1 MIQLMTQN
9 EMQGEIRRKFSGRTA
24 QSAAPRAVVRKAF
37 YASRSVTMQVC
48 LSLAPLAVLVLPG
61 TSIRAYA
68 QATAP
73 SKLIGVV
80 KQVTPNKLII
90 ANDAGQTVSV
100 SVVDGAKVLQVA
112 PGSTDLKTAQTIAL
126 SDIETGDR
134 VLVTGHQDAPDAM
147 TVSRVIL
154 MKSIDIAQKNEAE
167 QADWQKRGLG
177 GLVGGVD
184 PDSGTI
190 TINSR
195 GKKIA
200 VETQSST
207 VYRRYANGSVKFA
220 DAVVGTRDQIQVG
233 DQLRARGDK
242 APDGSSIKADEIVTG
257 AFENLAGTVTAID
270 AASQTFTL
278 TDISSKKSYSI
289 TVTANSSLRALPPE
303 AAARFAA
310 RAKGSD
316 QAAASGGVDK
326 PKLPPA
332 AAVAV
337 GDPHSEQRGSG
348 TGSAGGDLS
357 QLVTRLPQGSLS
369 DLHIGQTLMIVAEKT
384 PGSDGLTAITV
395 LSGVEPIL
403 TATPKGTASMT
414 LSPWNFGGG
423 QDGGGA

>member
-1 MIQLMTQN
+1 MIEAETQDGV
-9 EMQGEIRRKFSGRTA
+9 QYGCR
-24 QSAAPRAVVRKAF
+24 QSACGGN
-37 YASRSVTMQVC
+37 SRPEAAARLLSATRRLTMQAC
-48 LSLAPLAVLVLPG
+48 MTLAPVAIAILALPG
-61 TSIRAYA
+61 GSGLAFA

-73 SKLIGVV
+73 SRQIGTV

-90 ANDAGQTVSV
+90 ANDAGQSISV
-100 SVVDGAKVLQVA
+100 SVVDGAKVLQLS
-112 PGSTDLKTAQTIAL
+112 PGSTDLKTALAISLA
-126 SDIETGDR
+126 DIETGDR

-154 MKSIDIAQKNEAE
+154 MKSTDIAQKNEAE
-167 QADWQKRGLG
+167 QADWQKRGTG
-177 GLVGGVD
+177 GLVSAVD
-184 PDSGTI
+184 PASGTI
-190 TINSR
+190 TISSR

-200 VETQSST
+200 VETQPST
-207 VYRRYANGSVKFA
+207 VYRRYSNGSVKFS

-233 DQLRARGDK
+233 DQLRARGEK
-242 APDGSSIKADEIVTG
+242 SVDGGSIKAEEIVSG

-278 TDISSKKSYSI
+278 TDISTKKSYSI
-289 TVTANSSLRALPPE
+289 AVTANSSLRALPPD

-310 RAKGSD
+310 RARGGD
-316 QAAASGGVDK
+316 QSAGGAGADK

-337 GDPHSEQRGSG
+337 GDPHSEIRGAG

-357 QLVTRLPQGSLS
+357 QLVNRLPQGSLS
-369 DLHIGQTLMIVAEKT
+369 DLHTGEVLMVVAEKT
-384 PGSDGLTAITV
+384 APGGDGLIAITV

-403 TATPKGTASMT
+403 IATPKGTASMT

>member
-1 MIQLMTQN
+1 MIEVET
-9 EMQGEIRRKFSGRTA
+9 EDGIRYGFEDIADGRA
-24 QSAAPRAVVRKAF
+24 IRIAP
-37 YASRSVTMQVC
+37 ASRMLSATRRFTMQAC
-48 LSLAPLAVLVLPG
+48 LTLAPVAITVFVLPG
-61 TSIRAYA
+61 GSSLASA

-73 SKLIGVV
+73 ARQIGTV
-80 KQVTPNKLII
+80 KQVTPNKLMI
-90 ANDAGQTVSV
+90 ATDAGQSISV
-100 SVVDGAKVLQVA
+100 NVVDGAKVLQLS
-112 PGSTDLKTAQTIAL
+112 PGSTDLKTAQAISL
-126 SDIETGDR
+126 GDIETGDR

-167 QADWQKRGLG
+167 QADWQKRGMG
-177 GLVGGVD
+177 GLVNAVD
-184 PDSGTI
+184 PASGTI
-190 TINSR
+190 TISSR
-195 GKKIA
+195 GKKVA
-200 VETQSST
+200 VETEPST
-207 VYRRYANGSVKFA
+207 VYRRYANGSVKFS

-242 APDGSSIKADEIVTG
+242 SADATSIKAEEIVSG
-257 AFENLAGTVTAID
+257 AFENLAGKVTAVD

-278 TDISSKKSYSI
+278 TDIATKKSYSI
-289 TVTANSSLRALPPE
+289 KVTPNSSLRELPPE

-310 RAKGSD
+310 RAKGGD
-316 QAAASGGVDK
+316 QTAAAGDK

-337 GDPHSEQRGSG
+337 GDPHSEQRGAG

-357 QLVTRLPQGSLS
+357 QLVNRLPQGSLG
-369 DLHIGQTLMIVAEKT
+369 DLHPGEVLMIVAEKAASD
-384 PGSDGLTAITV
+384 GDGLTAITV

-414 LSPWNFGGG
+414 LSPWNFSGG

>member
-1 MIQLMTQN
+1 MIEVEKQD
-9 EMQGEIRRKFSGRTA
+9 GIRYGFTDAAYGDTIRLVATDKLL
-24 QSAAPRAVVRKAF
+24 SATRGL
-37 YASRSVTMQVC
+37 TMQVC
-48 LSLAPLAVLVLPG
+48 LALAPVAIAMLALPG
-61 TSIRAYA
+61 GSSPASA

-73 SKLIGVV
+73 ARQIGTV
-80 KQVTPNKLII
+80 KQVTPNKLVI
-90 ANDAGQTVSV
+90 ANDAGQSISV
-100 SVVDGAKVLQVA
+100 SVIDGAKVLQLS
-112 PGSTDLKTAQTIAL
+112 PGSTDLKTAQAISLA
-126 SDIETGDR
+126 DIETGDR

-154 MKSIDIAQKNEAE
+154 MKSTDIAQKNEAE
-167 QADWQKRGLG
+167 QADWQKRGTG
-177 GLVGGVD
+177 GLVSAAD
-184 PDSGTI
+184 PASGTI
-190 TINSR
+190 TISSR

-200 VETQSST
+200 IETQSST
-207 VYRRYANGSVKFA
+207 VYRRYANGSVKFS
-220 DAVVGTRDQIQVG
+220 DAVIGTRDQIQVG

-242 APDGSSIKADEIVTG
+242 SVDGASIKAEEIVSG

-289 TVTANSSLRALPPE
+289 KVTPNSSLRALPPD

-310 RAKGSD
+310 RAKSSD
-316 QAAASGGVDK
+316 QATAAGGADK

-337 GDPHSEQRGSG
+337 GDPHSEQRGTG

-357 QLVTRLPQGSLS
+357 QLVNRLPQGSLG
-369 DLHIGQTLMIVAEKT
+369 DLHTGQTLMIVAEKT
-384 PGSDGLTAITV
+384 AADSDGLTAITV

-414 LSPWNFGGG
+414 LSPWNFSGG

>member
-1 MIQLMTQN
+1 MIETKIQREFSDSMA
-9 EMQGEIRRKFSGRTA
+9 QGKAHPAI
-24 QSAAPRAVVRKAF
+24 VRKALS
-37 YASRSVTMQVC
+37 ASRNLTMKACLTCASISV
-48 LSLAPLAVLVLPG
+48 LALPG
-61 TSIRAYA
+61 TSIRAFA

-73 SKLIGVV
+73 ARQIGIV

-90 ANDAGQTVSV
+90 ANDAGQRISV
-100 SVVDGAKVLQVA
+100 NVVDGAKVLQVA
-112 PGSTDLKTAQTIAL
+112 PGSTDLKTAQTITL

-154 MKSIDIAQKNEAE
+154 MKSTDIAQKNEAE
-167 QADWQKRGLG
+167 QADWQKRGVG
-177 GLVGGVD
+177 GLVSAVD
-184 PDSGTI
+184 PASGTI
-190 TINSR
+190 TISSR

-200 VETQSST
+200 VETQPST
-207 VYRRYANGSVKFA
+207 VYRRYSNGSVKFS
-220 DAVVGTRDQIQVG
+220 DAVIGTRDQIQVG

-242 APDGSSIKADEIVTG
+242 SPDGMSIKAEEIVSG

-278 TDISSKKSYSI
+278 TDISTKKSYSI
-289 TVTANSSLRALPPE
+289 TVTPNSSLRALPPE

-310 RAKGSD
+310 RARSGD
-316 QAAASGGVDK
+316 QSAAGGGADK
-326 PKLPPA
+326 AKLPPA

-337 GDPHSEQRGSG
+337 GDPHSETRGAG

-357 QLVTRLPQGSLS
+357 QLVNRLPQGSLG
-369 DLHIGQTLMIVAEKT
+369 DLHTGQVLMVVAEKT
-384 PGSDGLTAITV
+384 AAGGDGLTAITV

>member
-1 MIQLMTQN
+1 MIEN
-9 EMQGEIRRKFSGRTA
+9 EIQDASQSEFSDRTA
-24 QSAAPRAVVRKAF
+24 RSAVSQAVVRKALS
-37 YASRSVTMQVC
+37 ASRSLTMQAC
-48 LSLAPLAVLVLPG
+48 LACASISVLALPG
-61 TSIRAYA
+61 TSLQVFA
-68 QATAP
+68 QAPAT
-73 SKLIGVV
+73 SKQIGIV

-90 ANDAGQTVSV
+90 ANDAGQSISV
-100 SVVDGAKVLQVA
+100 NVADAAKILQVA
-112 PGSTDLKTAQTIAL
+112 PGSTDLKTAQTITL

-154 MKSIDIAQKNEAE
+154 MKSTDIAQKNEAE
-167 QADWQKRGLG
+167 QADWQKRGMG
-177 GLVGGVD
+177 GLVSAVD
-184 PDSGTI
+184 PASGTI
-190 TINSR
+190 TISSR

-200 VETQSST
+200 VETQPST
-207 VYRRYANGSVKFA
+207 VYRRYGNGSVKFS

-242 APDGSSIKADEIVTG
+242 SADGGSIKAEEIVSG

-278 TDISSKKSYSI
+278 TDISTKKSYSV
-289 TVTANSSLRALPPE
+289 TVTPNSSLRALPPE

-310 RAKGSD
+310 RARGGE
-316 QAAASGGVDK
+316 QSGADK
-326 PKLPPA
+326 SKLPPA

-337 GDPHSEQRGSG
+337 GDPHSEQRGAG

-357 QLVTRLPQGSLS
+357 QLVNRLPQGSLS
-369 DLHIGQTLMIVAEKT
+369 DLHTGEVLMVVAEKT
-384 PGSDGLTAITV
+384 ASGSDGLTAITV